1 MKNLTLKTIKK
12 YFKDNDFEPRHNLH
26 AIKYAVNT
34 LNKEVKT
41 NPYNLFML
49 IVENEPINE
58 LNTHSYGF
66 HTSNGRYLIDTFKN
80 NYYNYLNN

>member
-1 MKNLTLKTIKK
+1 MKTITLKTIKK
-12 YFKDNDFEPRHNLH
+12 YFKDNNLEPRHNLH
-26 AIKYAVNT
+26 AFKYAINT
-34 LNKEVKT
+34 LNKDVKT
-41 NPYNLFML
+41 DAYNLFML
-49 IVENEPINE
+49 IVENQPINE